1 MDEYR
6 EPPDEPDEWVPSE
19 DHERSHQPP
28 PTPPPTPPADS
39 PKSREGDIGD
49 DAVVGALRARLD
61 GVVDDS
67 QLIAAAEASRLRGT
81 YAMLQDALEHPGVFI
96 PNAAGLTRADLT
108 GESQGWVRSS
118 LAQEVGA
125 ALGITKSQ
133 AAGLINDAE
142 ALCETLPETLDALD
156 AGEVTRQHADAM
168 IRQSIGLNADE
179 VAAFEAKALPNA
191 IRQSPTQFCR
201 AVVKIREAL
210 FPESIS
216 QRRTD
221 AVTKRRVECYG
232 TQDGMGVLSVSAPIE
247 VVQSLRNAA
256 RLTARAL
263 KAAGDDRTVAQIE
276 TDAIIDALM
285 IGFTTEPGDKP
296 GVGASGVGADRLGS
310 IRPTVYVTVPVMTLL
325 GHSDEP
331 AHLDGYGPIAPD
343 MARELAAQAPSF
355 TRLLTHP
362 ETGAV
367 LSIGRHS
374 YAVPADLKRAV
385 QLRDETCIGIGCDRS
400 ATTCDLD
407 HRKEW
412 QRGGETSLSNLQA
425 ACEQHHMIRHHTQW
439 DVTVTDDNHIEW
451 VSPLGKTY
459 RVPRTSNVQFA
470 QANAANN
477 DERMELPDAPPF

>member
-1 MDEYR
+1 MDDYR

-39 PKSREGDIGD
+39 PKSREGDVGD

-179 VAAFEAKALPNA
+179 VAAFEAKALPKA
-191 IRQSPTQFCR
+191 IQQSPTQFSR

-331 AHLDGYGPIAPD
+331 AHLDGYGPTPD

-355 TRLLTHP
+355 TRLLTHRDRGCALHRP
-362 ETGAV
+362 AQLRCPGRSETG
-367 LSIGRHS
+367 
-374 YAVPADLKRAV
+374 RAV
-385 QLRDETCIGIGCDRS
+385 TR
-400 ATTCDLD
+400 
-407 HRKEW
+407 
-412 QRGGETSLSNLQA
+412 
-425 ACEQHHMIRHHTQW
+425 
-439 DVTVTDDNHIEW
+439 
-451 VSPLGKTY
+451 
-459 RVPRTSNVQFA
+459 
-470 QANAANN
+470 
-477 DERMELPDAPPF
+477 